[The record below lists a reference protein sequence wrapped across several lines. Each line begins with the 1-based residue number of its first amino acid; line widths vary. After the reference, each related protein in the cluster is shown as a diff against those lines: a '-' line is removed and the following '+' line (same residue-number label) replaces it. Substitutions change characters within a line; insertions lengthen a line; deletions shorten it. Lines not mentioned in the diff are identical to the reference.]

1 MNLANRLTMLRIF
14 MIPVFMFFL
23 LVRIPYGDVI
33 AAIIFIVAA
42 STDGL
47 DGYIARKRRQ
57 ITNLGKLL
65 DPLADKMLVTAALIT
80 LVDLGKVPAWIAV
93 VILGREFFVTGLR
106 GVAAS
111 EGIVIAASILGKVK
125 TVSQI
130 LALTL
135 LLLNDYIQP
144 MIGLDI
150 GIYALYAAVV
160 FTLWSGYDYIS
171 KTISQIKLE

>member
-33 AAIIFIVAA
+33 AAIIFIIAA

-144 MIGLDI
+144 MVGVDI
-150 GIYALYAAVV
+150 GSYALYAAVV

>member
-14 MIPVFMFFL
+14 LIPIFMFFL
-23 LVRIPYGDVI
+23 LVRIPYGDII
-33 AAIIFIVAA
+33 AAIVFIVAA

-47 DGYIARKRRQ
+47 DGYIARKRKQ

-111 EGIVIAASILGKVK
+111 EGIVIAASKLGKVK

-130 LALTL
+130 IALSL

-144 MIGLDI
+144 LLGFDL
-150 GIYALYAAVV
+150 GRYALYAAVI
-160 FTLWSGYDYIS
+160 FTIWSGYDYIA
-171 KTISQIKLE
+171 KTYNQIKLE

>member
-14 MIPVFMFFL
+14 LIPIFMFFL
-23 LVRIPYGDVI
+23 LVRIPYGDIV
-33 AAIIFIVAA
+33 AAIVFIVAA

-47 DGYIARKRRQ
+47 DGYIARKRKQ

-111 EGIVIAASILGKVK
+111 EGIVIAASKLGKVK

-130 LALTL
+130 IALSL

-144 MIGLDI
+144 LLGFDL
-150 GIYALYAAVV
+150 GRYALYAAVI
-160 FTLWSGYDYIS
+160 FTIWSGYDYIA
-171 KTISQIKLE
+171 KTYNQIKLE

>member
-14 MIPVFMFFL
+14 LIPIFMFFL
-23 LVRIPYGDVI
+23 LVRIPYGDII
-33 AAIIFIVAA
+33 AAVIFIAAA

-47 DGYIARKRRQ
+47 DGYIARKRKQ

-130 LALTL
+130 IALAL

-144 MIGLDI
+144 LLGFDL
-150 GIYALYAAVV
+150 GHYALYAAVM
-160 FTLWSGYDYIS
+160 FTLWSGYDYIA
-171 KTISQIKLE
+171 KTYNQIKLE